1 MNIKKVY
8 IKKFSEVSGFKVW
21 IVNGDYIRTNIER
34 EFTSYGQH
42 HRFKFIPKNELWI
55 DKMKNLGEEKFYVK
69 YLLNENRLMAKGVK
83 FEDAVDKANAI
94 ERRERI
100 KEYIL
105 RNGLRKYQKIK
116 KNAKLVHK
124 TLLKKYSKKLKIW
137 IIDGRTVRDLFFV
150 DFTEGGHDK
159 VYSFVPK
166 GEVWIDN
173 DLSLK
178 EIKYVVLHELHE
190 RNLMAKGMDY
200 DSAHEASSAI
210 EHTCRKNKHLL
221 DDYIKKELK
230 KAEKLKE
237 K

>member
-1 MNIKKVY
+1 
-8 IKKFSEVSGFKVW
+8 
-21 IVNGDYIRTNIER
+21 
-34 EFTSYGQH
+34 
-42 HRFKFIPKNELWI
+42 
-55 DKMKNLGEEKFYVK
+55 MKNLGEEKFYVK